1 MSAQRRRGEMEKI
14 MKIAI
19 MSFPGSPSH
28 GAALQ
33 MYALYT
39 TIRRMGHESVILN
52 YMPADLYEQYHKT
65 SQKTIKS
72 TIINIVSNIIIP
84 SSEKAFKEFESS
96 LDKIPKEVLT
106 DFNELSDVTA
116 DCDRIVVGSDQVW
129 NMDITYHDYSFF
141 LDFCHDKIKK
151 VAYAPSFGND
161 DIYENE
167 KERIT
172 ELLSEFSF
180 LSAREKKGCEIINEL
195 TGREVPMVCDPT
207 FLLSKEEWRKIA
219 KKPKYKSPYVL
230 YYTIKSSPEL
240 YKKALLFAEER
251 NLKLIKI
258 GGRLR
263 EYFNAKNPSVFG
275 VGPAEFLGLLDNAE
289 YVFTNSFH
297 GTALSIIMH
306 KNFYVEYSSNTN
318 VRLINLID
326 AVNLRECVVNKA
338 EDSVKN
344 TVKIN
349 YREVDKLLSPLVME
363 STKYIERFLKQD
375 E

>member
-1 MSAQRRRGEMEKI
+1 

-28 GAALQ
+28 GASLQ

-39 TIRRMGHESVILN
+39 TIKRMGHESIILN

-65 SQKTIKS
+65 GQKTIKS
-72 TIINIVSNIIIP
+72 TITNVISDIIIP

-96 LDKIPKEVLT
+96 LDKMPKEVLT
-106 DFNELSDVTA
+106 DFNKLSDVTA

-207 FLLSKEEWRKIA
+207 FLVSKEEWRKIA
-219 KKPKYKSPYVL
+219 KKPNYKLPYVL

-240 YKKALLFAEER
+240 YKKALLFAKEH

-263 EYFNAKNPSVFG
+263 EYFNAQNPSVFG

-326 AVNLRECVVNKA
+326 AVNLRECIVNKA
-338 EDSVKN
+338 DDCVKN
-344 TVKIN
+344 TVEIN
-349 YREVDKLLSPLVME
+349 YREVDKLLSPLVVE

-375 E
+375 ESNTEICN